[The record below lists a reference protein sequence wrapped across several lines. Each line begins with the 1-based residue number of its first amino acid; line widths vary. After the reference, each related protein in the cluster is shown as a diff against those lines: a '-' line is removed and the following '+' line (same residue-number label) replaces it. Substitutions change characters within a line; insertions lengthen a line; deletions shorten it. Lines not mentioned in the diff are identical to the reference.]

1 MSNFARDRWA
11 QVQQYQV
18 DIGVFGASMK
28 DATSTQISRDIATKK
43 FICSVDCLVAE
54 LDALAKDG
62 ALEEI
67 AEFLEAR
74 GRRLS

>member
-1 MSNFARDRWA
+1 MSDFARDRWA

-18 DIGVFGASMK
+18 DIGVFGANMR
-28 DATSTQISRDIATKK
+28 DAASTQISRDIATRK
-43 FICSVDCLVAE
+43 FVCSVDCLIAE
-54 LDALAKDG
+54 LDALAIDG
-62 ALEEI
+62 ALAEI